1 MGGRTVDPGQLAI
14 STALERAAVAVGRLD
29 DALAGHPLLP
39 GWTHWAG
46 LEAACR
52 HAAADGWKADPYRL
66 AAFVE
71 GLPLRAVGT
80 SAAERGRGHD
90 AVAQAFAR
98 RSWLACP
105 DADQAALLAYAE
117 DHLATAGPRCPAL
130 LAAAWGMHGW
140 LAGRGSR
147 DAVRAAVP
155 RHLHRR
161 GLTRGVLPALTANDA
176 LKPDPD
182 DRIDDPDAFARRF
195 LAGVARESEAGRDRL
210 RTMEYAWREG
220 RGTVEARDGKRST
233 SRLPRAVDVLAAACR
248 RRVNAPLT
256 AWPGWRTPS
265 AARRPGPPSCS
276 TNWWPWRSRWK

>member
-1 MGGRTVDPGQLAI
+1 MEGGAAADGRLNDQSRTAGKPNGIGPGGGRHRHGGPAAHVPGSRSGERRGPVMSPRFVGAD
-14 STALERAAVAVGRLD
+14 TAAALERAAVAVGRLD
-29 DALAGHPLLP
+29 DALAGHPLRP

-66 AAFVE
+66 AAFVQ

-105 DADQAALLAYAE
+105 DADQAALLAHAE
-117 DHLATAGPRCPAL
+117 DHLARGGSRCPAL
-130 LAAAWGMHGW
+130 LGAAWGMHGW

-161 GLTRGVLPALTANDA
+161 GLTRGVLPALTGNDA

-195 LAGVARESEAGRDRL
+195 LAGVAREAEAGRDRL
-210 RTMEYAWREG
+210 RAMEYAWREG
-220 RGTVEARDGKRST
+220 RGTVEARAGKRST
-233 SRLPRAVDVLAAACR
+233 
-248 RRVNAPLT
+248 
-256 AWPGWRTPS
+256 
-265 AARRPGPPSCS
+265 
-276 TNWWPWRSRWK
+276 